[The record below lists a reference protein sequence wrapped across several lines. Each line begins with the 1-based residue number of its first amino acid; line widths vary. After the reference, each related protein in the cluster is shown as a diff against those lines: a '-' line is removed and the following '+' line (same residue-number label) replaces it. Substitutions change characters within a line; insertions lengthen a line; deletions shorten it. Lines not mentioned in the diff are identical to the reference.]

1 MISAEECALRQRGL
15 DDARGSVWLERFIIS
30 GQAAAIFERYL
41 AGEIA
46 IGDTTP

>member
-1 MISAEECALRQRGL
+1 MISAEESALRQRGL
-15 DDARGSVWLERFIIS
+15 NHARGSVWLEGVIIS

-46 IGDTTP
+46 IGNTAS